1 MINLDSVEIDEAMYP
16 FIIESRGVEPDT
28 QGFGEFEGSPGVAGV
43 FYPVDHAMTIV
54 YAADGTTFPPKGVLG
69 GEPATPTRS
78 QKILPEGGVVDLPAF
93 NEEVCA
99 AGEKMSF
106 LACGGG
112 GYGPPSGRSPDRVV
126 GTINRGWLTPAKATE
141 VYGVKVRFDEA
152 TAQYQLADWTRRLC
166 G

>member
-1 MINLDSVEIDEAMYP
+1 ME
-16 FIIESRGVEPDT
+16 FEPDT

-78 QKILPEGGVVDLPAF
+78 QKILLDGRRVDLPAF
-93 NEEVCA
+93 NTEVCA

-106 LACGGG
+106 LASGGG
-112 GYGPPSGRSPDRVV
+112 GYGRLSRRSPERVLR
-126 GTINRGWLTPAKATE
+126 TINRG
-141 VYGVKVRFDEA
+141 
-152 TAQYQLADWTRRLC
+152 
-166 G
+166 